1 MPGVRLAIRAGQPL
15 ESAPKPTPPR
25 PDVAPAGPLGPRPV
39 PPMRL
44 TVVLPTY
51 NERENLPRMTG
62 ELLAL
67 DLPGVELSILVVD
80 DASPDGTGDLADELA
95 AAHPAR
101 VGVLHRQGKQGLG
114 KAYLAGF
121 ERALGE
127 GAELVLQMDC
137 DFSHQPRYIADMLAA
152 LDEGG
157 GADMVLASR
166 FVTGGGVDREWSW
179 YRKLLSWFA
188 NSVYVRAVLGLSL
201 KDATGG
207 YRLWR
212 RETLLGM
219 DIQRRIGSN
228 GYVFQVEMAFVA
240 TRLGYRIREIPIYF
254 PDREAG
260 VSKMDVR
267 IQIEAARRVWEV
279 RRRHRTLTPGERVDL
294 LP

>member
-1 MPGVRLAIRAGQPL
+1 
-15 ESAPKPTPPR
+15 
-25 PDVAPAGPLGPRPV
+25 
-39 PPMRL
+39 MRL

-51 NERENLPRMTG
+51 NERENLPRMAA

-67 DLPGVELSILVVD
+67 SLPGVELGILVVD
-80 DASPDGTGDLADELA
+80 DASPDGTGALADELA
-95 AAHPAR
+95 AAHPGRLA
-101 VGVLHRQGKQGLG
+101 VLHRQGKQGLG

-121 ERALGE
+121 ARALDE

-152 LDEGG
+152 LDAGAG
-157 GADMVLASR
+157 SGTGSAAGADMVLASR
-166 FVTGGGVDREWSW
+166 FVSGGGVDRQWSW

-219 DIQRRIGSN
+219 DIQNRIGSN
-228 GYVFQVEMAFVA
+228 GYVFQVEMAYVA

-279 RRRHRTLTPGERVDL
+279 RRRHRGLTPGERVDL